1 METGVIG
8 NRLRAMGRD
17 LAAWRVSRRCNWRR
31 NQLEPL
37 RNRCQANG
45 ARLGEY
51 GTNSGAW
58 EPAVLKKS
66 DGPGGSGRNA
76 KPTIND
82 VARLA
87 GVSKKTVSRVI
98 NRSALLN
105 GETRERVEKV
115 IRELGYVPNPQARA
129 LALRRNFLVGL
140 IHDNPNA
147 QMVLNMQQGILEALQ
162 GTEFEMVVR
171 PVDRNSSMMLD
182 DVRHFLERQRLFG
195 VVLLPPISEN
205 DALARLCDE
214 VGCRYVRLGSA
225 ELDDAAHM
233 VASNDREAVRE
244 ATDYLIREGHRLIGL
259 IEGPDG
265 FRSAR
270 ERRLGFED
278 AIAAAGLKL
287 PRSLIAGGNYTFET
301 GVTAAHRL
309 FDLSPRPTAIFA
321 SNDEMAAG
329 VVFAARERGVAV
341 PQDLSVIGFDD
352 TPIAA
357 HIWPPLTTVRW
368 PIVSMARSA
377 ARKLVGDIVD
387 GTGAESLPS
396 MLPSTLV
403 KRASVAPPP

>member
-1 METGVIG
+1 MAKAGDG
-8 NRLRAMGRD
+8 NGGR
-17 LAAWRVSRRCNWRR
+17 
-31 NQLEPL
+31 
-37 RNRCQANG
+37 G
-45 ARLGEY
+45 AR
-51 GTNSGAW
+51 A
-58 EPAVLKKS
+58 
-66 DGPGGSGRNA
+66 
-76 KPTIND
+76 TIND

-98 NRSALLN
+98 NRSPLLN
-105 GETRERVEKV
+105 EETRERVEKV
-115 IRELGYVPNPQARA
+115 IRDLGYVPNPQARA

-147 QMVLNMQQGILEALQ
+147 QMVLNVQQGILEALA

-171 PVDRNSSMMLD
+171 PVDRSSQAMLD
-182 DVRHFLERQRLFG
+182 DVRTFLERQRLFG

-214 VGCRYVRLGSA
+214 VGCRYVRMGSA
-225 ELDDAAHM
+225 QLDDAGHM

-244 ATDYLIREGHRLIGL
+244 ATQYLIEHGHELIGL

-278 AIAAAGLKL
+278 ALADAGHSL
-287 PRSLIAGGNYTFET
+287 PRSLIARGNYTFET
-301 GVTAAHRL
+301 GVTAAERL
-309 FDLSPRPTAIFA
+309 LDLSPRPTAIFA

-329 VVFAARERGVAV
+329 VVFAARERGIAV
-341 PQDLSVIGFDD
+341 PEELSVIGFDD

-377 ARKLVGDIVD
+377 ARKLVGDMV
-387 GTGAESLPS
+387 GGQAAGEQPS
-396 MLPSTLV
+396 ELPSTLV
-403 KRASVAPPP
+403 KRASVAPPPA